1 MSAFRKL
8 TAGLAGLAACAVA
21 VPATAADDTQFD
33 GTITLGA
40 AISLTGKYSTNGG
53 HTKKGYDMAVD
64 RINSMGGVEVGD
76 KTYKLEVKYY
86 DDESTPARGA
96 QLAERLIQQ
105 DDVKFVLGPYSS
117 GMTKAIAPVT
127 EEHGVP
133 MVEANGASR
142 SLFTQGYDYLFA
154 VLSTSE
160 QYLASAV
167 DLRAELARKDG
178 MKPSNMTIAGVF
190 ENDPFSQDIRA
201 GVLADA
207 KEYGMEMV
215 VDDKLP
221 PEINDMSSTLI
232 KVKATKPDMLVV
244 SGHSKGAALAIRQMS
259 EMRVNVPMLA
269 MTHCDSA
276 QIIKKFGDKAEYT
289 LCASQWAPSLKYAD
303 KYFGEASQFAKDF
316 KKRYGYAPPYQSAE
330 SAAAVL
336 VYKNAFERADS
347 LNKKAV
353 RDALQKTDMMTFY
366 GPINFDDTGKNIA
379 KPMVLYQVQDGEYKV
394 VAPTKYANADV
405 RYPMPKWS
413 ER

>member
-1 MSAFRKL
+1 MRALSKL
-8 TAGLAGLAACAVA
+8 TAGLAGLAACAVT

-40 AISLTGKYSTNGG
+40 AISLTGKYSTNGE
-53 HTKKGYDMAVD
+53 HTKNGYDMAVD

-76 KTYKLEVKYY
+76 KTYKLEVQYY

-105 DDVKFVLGPYSS
+105 DGVKFVLGPYSS

-127 EEHGVP
+127 EEHNVP

-142 SLFTQGYDYLFA
+142 SLFTQGYEYLFA

-167 DLRAELARKDG
+167 DLRAELARKNG
-178 MKPSNMTIAGVF
+178 MKPSEMTIAGAF

-201 GVLADA
+201 GVIADA
-207 KEYGMEMV
+207 EEYGMQMA

-221 PEINDMSSTLI
+221 PEITDMSSTLI
-232 KVKATKPDMLVV
+232 KVKANEPDMMVV
-244 SGHSKGAALAIRQMS
+244 SGHSKGASLAIRQMS

-276 QIIKKFGDKAEYT
+276 QIIKKFGDKAEGT
-289 LCASQWAPSLKYAD
+289 LCASQWAPSLQYSD
-303 KYFGEASQFAKDF
+303 DYFGSASDFAQDF
-316 KKRYGYAPPYQSAE
+316 KERYGYAPPYQSAE

-336 VYKNAFERADS
+336 VYKDAFERAGELD
-347 LNKKAV
+347 KQAV

-366 GPINFDDTGKNIA
+366 GPVNFDETGKNTA

-394 VAPTKYANADV
+394 VAPTDYASAEV
-405 RYPMPKWS
+405 MYPLPKWS

>member
-1 MSAFRKL
+1 MTAFRKL
-8 TAGLAGLAACAVA
+8 TVGLAGLAACAITAPVS
-21 VPATAADDTQFD
+21 AADDAQFD

-53 HTKKGYDMAVD
+53 HTKNGYDMAVD

-76 KTYKLEVKYY
+76 KTYKLEVTYY

-105 DDVKFVLGPYSS
+105 DGVKFVLGPYSS

-127 EEHGVP
+127 EQYGVP

-142 SLFTQGYDYLFA
+142 SLFTQGYEYLFA

-167 DLRAELARKDG
+167 QLRAELAEKDG
-178 MKPSNMTIAGVF
+178 MDPSEMTIAGVF

-201 GVLADA
+201 GVIADA
-207 KEYGMEMV
+207 EEHGMELV

-232 KVKATKPDMLVV
+232 KVKAKSPDMMVV

-259 EMRVNVPMLA
+259 EMRVDVPMLA

-276 QIIKKFGDKAEYT
+276 QIIQKFGDKAEYT
-289 LCASQWAPSLKYAD
+289 LCASQWAPSLTYSD
-303 KYFGEASQFAKDF
+303 DYFGSASDFAADFEA
-316 KKRYGYAPPYQSAE
+316 RYDYAPPYQSAE

-336 VYKNAFERADS
+336 VYKDAFERAGS
-347 LNKKAV
+347 LDKKAV
-353 RDALQKTDMMTFY
+353 RDALQATDLMTFY
-366 GPINFDDTGKNIA
+366 GPVNFDDTGKNTA

-394 VAPTKYANADV
+394 VAPTEYASAEV